1 VHRSG
6 RLPGPVPAMRSSNCF
21 CSVTPRRLTMSSLV
35 VARCG
40 VPIRQTTARPP
51 ITVISRPVIPLVAVI
66 AWTSA
71 DDLAERARARGLN
84 LSALTQAVI
93 AGELERTS
101 VATWL
106 DSLPAVSRAVE
117 HAAVMAALHD
127 ARDDFGW

>member
-1 VHRSG
+1 
-6 RLPGPVPAMRSSNCF
+6 
-21 CSVTPRRLTMSSLV
+21 
-35 VARCG
+35 
-40 VPIRQTTARPP
+40 
-51 ITVISRPVIPLVAVI
+51 LVAVI